1 MEHPRYAFVVNV
13 PPFPNIYL
21 VDMSPNTNLQY
32 NQVQVFEPNVRYC
45 TPVMDIVLQEIQ
57 ENGPFFQKYWI
68 EIQDN
73 LYETLC
79 DDANH
84 TMEQLHTVVFTTII
98 SMELI
103 ILSDQ
108 PGIRM
113 NSDLLELIGVETNQ
127 LRRER
132 IENEADHTTSLL
144 LDCQL
149 SLQELQVVVASNAL

>member
-1 MEHPRYAFVVNV
+1 
-13 PPFPNIYL
+13 
-21 VDMSPNTNLQY
+21 
-32 NQVQVFEPNVRYC
+32 
-45 TPVMDIVLQEIQ
+45 
-57 ENGPFFQKYWI
+57 
-68 EIQDN
+68 
-73 LYETLC
+73 
-79 DDANH
+79 
-84 TMEQLHTVVFTTII
+84 MEQLHTVVFTTII

-113 NSDLLELIGVETNQ
+113 NSDQLELIGVETNQ

-132 IENEADHTTSLL
+132 IENKADHTTSLL